1 MFFKID
7 KDSPLPIYFQLEE
20 GVKESIERGDLKPG
34 DLIPSERE
42 FSERFEISRMT
53 VRQAINNLVSNG
65 YLVRKQ
71 GRGTFVAQQKI
82 EQKLK
87 GLTSFSEDMRSRGM
101 TPSTKLLEFRQV
113 AAAKPIADKL
123 MLDEGAIVYEIK
135 RLRLADDTP
144 MALETSYLPAEL
156 VAGFDKD
163 AAQGSLY
170 DYIEKVLGLK
180 IGFATQ
186 VLEASIAKGLE
197 CKILEIKEGT
207 PVLLIKRYTNL
218 ENGQPLEVVHS
229 VYPGSRYKFVID
241 MQRTKYDN

>member
-7 KDSPLPIYFQLEE
+7 KESPLPIYFQLEE
-20 GVKESIERGDLKPG
+20 GVKETIEKGELKPG

-42 FSERFEISRMT
+42 FSEQFEISRMT
-53 VRQAINNLVSNG
+53 VRQAINNLVNNG

-101 TPSTKLLEFRQV
+101 VPSTKLLEFRQV
-113 AAAKPIADKL
+113 AASKPVADKL
-123 MLDEGAIVYEIK
+123 MLAEGSMVYEMK
-135 RLRLADDTP
+135 RVRLADDTP
-144 MALETSYLPAEL
+144 MALETSYLPVEL
-156 VAGFDKD
+156 VAGLD
-163 AAQGSLY
+163 ASIAQGSLY
-170 DYIEKVLGLK
+170 DYIENTLK
-180 IGFATQ
+180 LTIGHATQ

-218 ENGQPLEVVHS
+218 DNG
-229 VYPGSRYKFVID
+229 
-241 MQRTKYDN
+241 

>member
-20 GVKESIERGDLKPG
+20 GVKESIEKGELKPG

-42 FSERFEISRMT
+42 FSEQFEISRMT
-53 VRQAINNLVSNG
+53 VRQALNNLVNNG

-101 TPSTKLLEFRQV
+101 VPSTKLLEFRQV
-113 AAAKPIADKL
+113 AASKPVADKL
-123 MLDEGAIVYEIK
+123 MLAEGAMVYEMK
-135 RLRLADDTP
+135 RVRLADDTP
-144 MALETSYLPAEL
+144 MALETSYLPVDL
-156 VAGFDKD
+156 VAGLDEST
-163 AAQGSLY
+163 AQGSLY
-170 DYIEKVLGLK
+170 DYIENTLK
-180 IGFATQ
+180 LTIGHATQ

-207 PVLLIKRYTNL
+207 PVLLIKRYTSL
-218 ENGQPLEVVHS
+218 DNGQPLEVVHS
-229 VYPGSRYKFVID
+229 IYPGSRYKFVID
-241 MQRTKYDN
+241 MQRTRYDT